1 MKIAIGHSNNPIAS
15 GAIQEVL
22 TPCQDSLHGRPP
34 SLGILFISSMGIDFQ
49 ALLDR
54 ILAAYPCLPLVGY
67 TTNAEISNTFP
78 CIEDYLCL
86 LLIHTQNISFS
97 IGLGDNLSSDP
108 VAAANAAWIEALNA
122 GQSTGRNRFSPR
134 LGLVLAEGLKTFRV
148 SVD

>member
-97 IGLGDNLSSDP
+97 IGLGDNLSTQPGSRP
-108 VAAANAAWIEALNA
+108 
-122 GQSTGRNRFSPR
+122 STPGRAPGATGFRQGSGLCWPR
-134 LGLVLAEGLKTFRV
+134 G
-148 SVD
+148 